1 MAAGC
6 ISASTW
12 SRWRRSARR
21 SSACWACAAS
31 SLFYLSAGIVAGF
44 VHVLLFSD
52 SVDPVIGASGAISG
66 VFGAV
71 LMLMRYAGNLPS
83 LLPIAGIWIALNVFF
98 GLFGGMPGAG
108 GEQVAWAAH
117 IGGFVYGLA
126 GHPPS
131 SRRAPLSRRE
141 GAMADQPVPLRRYLA
156 ANAVALAPSFAALLV
171 LYWSGHLAGRPALI
185 AMAGIAVVT
194 VFLVQRYLG
203 SLARFA
209 RFVGELSD
217 EREPVMPRL
226 SFAPATEELATA
238 AATLSAGWRRQRASI
253 DNLAASA
260 QAIVDGLPDPLIA
273 VDRQRRIVRTNLAA
287 RALLGAVGAERDLS
301 TTLRHAA
308 AAGRHRRRCS
318 TTGPTAI
325 SPGPTRPPSSSCCPG
340 PPELDMIAH
349 LRRLPRA
356 AADGS
361 LALIV
366 LHDTTALRR
375 AERMRADFVA
385 NASHELKTPIAGLA
399 GFIETLRGPA
409 RDDAAA
415 RERFLGIMAE
425 QADRMRRL
433 VDDLLM
439 LSRIEQH
446 EHARPDARGR
456 YRPACCA
463 ACSTCCSSRPSSR
476 KVALELGVDPATC
489 RARSATTTSSPSCS
503 RTWSTTR

>member
-1 MAAGC
+1 
-6 ISASTW
+6 
-12 SRWRRSARR
+12 
-21 SSACWACAAS
+21 
-31 SLFYLSAGIVAGF
+31 
-44 VHVLLFSD
+44 
-52 SVDPVIGASGAISG
+52 
-66 VFGAV
+66 
-71 LMLMRYAGNLPS
+71 
-83 LLPIAGIWIALNVFF
+83 
-98 GLFGGMPGAG
+98 
-108 GEQVAWAAH
+108 
-117 IGGFVYGLA
+117 
-126 GHPPS
+126 
-131 SRRAPLSRRE
+131 
-141 GAMADQPVPLRRYLA
+141 MADNGIPLRRTLV
-156 ANAVALAPSFAALLV
+156 ANAVALTPSWGALAILF
-171 LYWSGHLAGRPALI
+171 SQGELAGRATLI

-194 VFLVQRYLG
+194 MLLVQRYLS
-203 SLARFA
+203 SLASFA

-238 AATLSAGWRRQRASI
+238 AATLSIRWRRHRASI

-260 QAIVDGLPDPLIA
+260 QTIVDGLPDPL
-273 VDRQRRIVRTNLAA
+273 VCLDRQRRIVRTNLAA
-287 RALLGAVGAERDLS
+287 ALLLGSPGGSERDVS
-301 TTLRHAA
+301 TVLRQPQLLAA
-308 AAGRHRRRCS
+308 IDALLE
-318 TTGPTAI
+318 TGPD
-325 SPGPTRPPSSSCCPG
+325 GNFTRPDQGVVDLVLAG
-340 PPELDMIAH
+340 PPELDMVAH

-409 RDDAAA
+409 REDAAA

-446 EHARPDARGR
+446 EHARP
-456 YRPACCA
+456 A
-463 ACSTCCSSRPSSR
+463 AAVALDRVLRSVLDLLQLKASSR
-476 KVALELGVDPATC
+476 KVRIEIDLAAGLPRAIGDHDELIIVFQNLIDNAVKYARPETTVRVEVRRSGRDRVSVAVKDEGDGIPAAHLPRLTERFYRVDT
-489 RARSATTTSSPSCS
+489 ARSRQLGGTGLGLAIVKHVVN
-503 RTWSTTR
+503 RHRGRLDIQSTPGKGSTFTVTLPASEEG